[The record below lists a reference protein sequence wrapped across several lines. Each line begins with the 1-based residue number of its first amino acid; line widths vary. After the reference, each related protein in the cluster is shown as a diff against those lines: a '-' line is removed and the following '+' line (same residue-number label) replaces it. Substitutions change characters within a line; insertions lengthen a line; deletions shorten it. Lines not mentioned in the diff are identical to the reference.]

1 MDACPTNCHTHVLT
15 VTPMDDSSELTGSL
29 SDFSDSYENG
39 TMDNGQ
45 QFTTSMCIP
54 LCVCICMTMYVGMY
68 VCVCVCMHVCM
79 YVHTYVYKY
88 VVVNYFIT
96 GWESELQDCTR
107 YVFTTMA
114 APDVTA
120 DPQRVRMC
128 LLITLYCKIP
138 VQAYDVYV
146 YTLYQLLV
154 TA

>member
-68 VCVCVCMHVCM
+68 VCMYACM
-79 YVHTYVYKY
+79 YIHMY
-88 VVVNYFIT
+88 I
-96 GWESELQDCTR
+96 S
-107 YVFTTMA
+107 M
-114 APDVTA
+114 
-120 DPQRVRMC
+120 
-128 LLITLYCKIP
+128 
-138 VQAYDVYV
+138 
-146 YTLYQLLV
+146 
-154 TA
+154 

>member
-1 MDACPTNCHTHVLT
+1 M
-15 VTPMDDSSELTGSL
+15 
-29 SDFSDSYENG
+29 
-39 TMDNGQ
+39 
-45 QFTTSMCIP
+45 
-54 LCVCICMTMYVGMY
+54 
-68 VCVCVCMHVCM
+68 CVCMHVCM
-79 YVHTYVYKY
+79 HVHTYVYKY
-88 VVVNYFIT
+88 VVVNCFVT

-114 APDVTA
+114 APNVMA

-138 VQAYDVYV
+138 MQAYDVYV